1 MTATA
6 ETTRRASSGRRGS
19 MEDQSLASSTGSRL
33 SSTEISAVSNTSTRR
48 LLENMDEEQI
58 GKAMEG
64 LKVVRQKRRESAKRT
79 NSITRV
85 SAEASAMAMADD
97 TNEESAGET
106 SSKTDNNAS
115 DDPDNVTSND
125 GDDDACDAGQLDAIP
140 PLPDFGKK
148 KTNNTDSS
156 ALPLPK
162 TSPHNDGRRM
172 SKSLGALA
180 GIGDH
185 DFSQYV
191 SDSDS
196 DEDGSPNDRNGGS
209 TPPEHFK
216 HMDRGLTK
224 LHEGVDE
231 DRDDDTDVDSEN
243 VAKKEFDPAPVRRVR
258 TQRRTAMAKS
268 VGPGTS
274 HSQWKP
280 LSTPTV
286 DEDNDDDEGQEKA
299 KEETKPEA
307 GGGLGGLWNT
317 FKKSLSGDSYQDALQ
332 ETTKPKPDGAKFFRR
347 GKRRAEKCQFLEAV
361 ALFNFALINQR
372 EELGKNHIDCG
383 RTLNEIGLCW
393 LMMGER
399 YPAMTAFEEALFI
412 FQHNLGDGAQ
422 EVAEVTN
429 NIWMLLHEQREEALN
444 VE

>member
-1 MTATA
+1 MTTTA
-6 ETTRRASSGRRGS
+6 ETTRRASSGRRSS

-33 SSTEISAVSNTSTRR
+33 SSTELSAVSNTSTRR

-85 SAEASAMAMADD
+85 SAEASAMVADD

-115 DDPDNVTSND
+115 DDPNNAT
-125 GDDDACDAGQLDAIP
+125 DDDDRDAGELDVIP

-148 KTNNTDSS
+148 KTGNTDSS
-156 ALPLPK
+156 ALPK
-162 TSPHNDGRRM
+162 TSTHNDGRRM
-172 SKSLGALA
+172 SKSLGAMA

-196 DEDGSPNDRNGGS
+196 DEDGSPNDRKGGS

-224 LHEGVDE
+224 LHEGDEE
-231 DRDDDTDVDSEN
+231 DRDDDTDDDTEN

-274 HSQWKP
+274 HTQWKP

-286 DEDNDDDEGQEKA
+286 DGDNDDDEEQEVK
-299 KEETKPEA
+299 KEETKPDTGA
-307 GGGLGGLWNT
+307 GGLGGLWNT

-429 NIWMLLHEQREEALN
+429 NIWMVLHEQREEALN
-444 VE
+444 L

>member
-1 MTATA
+1 MTTTA
-6 ETTRRASSGRRGS
+6 ETTRRSSSSIGRRGS
-19 MEDQSLASSTGSRL
+19 MDESLASSAHSRL
-33 SSTEISAVSNTSTRR
+33 SSTELDSVCSTSTRR
-48 LLENMDEEQI
+48 LLENMDEAQI

-64 LKVVRQKRRESAKRT
+64 LKVVRQKRRESARRS
-79 NSITRV
+79 NSITK
-85 SAEASAMAMADD
+85 AAAMADD
-97 TNEESAGET
+97 NNEESTGET
-106 SSKTDNNAS
+106 RSSKTDNNG
-115 DDPDNVTSND
+115 SND
-125 GDDDACDAGQLDAIP
+125 GNVEEDDARDDGQLGDNS
-140 PLPDFGKK
+140 PLPDKAH
-148 KTNNTDSS
+148 KTGNST
-156 ALPLPK
+156 LPLPK
-162 TSPHNDGRRM
+162 TSPSNNDGRRM

-196 DEDGSPNDRNGGS
+196 DEDGSPTDRKGGF
-209 TPPEHFK
+209 TPPEHLK
-216 HMDRGLTK
+216 HMDRGLIT
-224 LHEGVDE
+224 LREE
-231 DRDDDTDVDSEN
+231 DRDDDTDDDTEN
-243 VAKKEFDPAPVRRVR
+243 VAKKEFDPAPVQRVR

-268 VGPGTS
+268 VGPGTTP
-274 HSQWKP
+274 SQWKP
-280 LSTPTV
+280 LSRPTV
-286 DEDNDDDEGQEKA
+286 DEDDDNDEDQEKA
-299 KEETKPEA
+299 KEETKTETGA
-307 GGGLGGLWNT
+307 GGLGGLWNT
-317 FKKSLSGDSYQDALQ
+317 FKKSLSGDSYQEALQ
-332 ETTKPKPDGAKFFRR
+332 ETKKPDGAKFFRR

-429 NIWMLLHEQREEALN
+429 NIWMLLHEQREEELN
-444 VE
+444 VA

>member
-1 MTATA
+1 MTTTA
-6 ETTRRASSGRRGS
+6 ETTRRSSNSGRRGS

-33 SSTEISAVSNTSTRR
+33 SSTELSAVSNISTRQ
-48 LLENMDEEQI
+48 LLENMDDEQI

-85 SAEASAMAMADD
+85 SAEASAMADD

-106 SSKTDNNAS
+106 SSKADNNS
-115 DDPDNVTSND
+115 SNNDPDNVTSND
-125 GDDDACDAGQLDAIP
+125 GDDDDRDAGQLDVIP

-148 KTNNTDSS
+148 KTSNTDSS
-156 ALPLPK
+156 ALSK

-172 SKSLGALA
+172 SKSLGAMA

-196 DEDGSPNDRNGGS
+196 DEDGSPNDRKGGS

-216 HMDRGLTK
+216 TMDRGLTK
-224 LHEGVDE
+224 LHEGDEE
-231 DRDDDTDVDSEN
+231 DRDDDTDDDSEN

-274 HSQWKP
+274 HTQWKP

-286 DEDNDDDEGQEKA
+286 DEENDDDEDQEVK
-299 KEETKPEA
+299 KEQTKPDTGA
-307 GGGLGGLWNT
+307 GGLGGLWNT
-317 FKKSLSGDSYQDALQ
+317 FKKSLSGDSHQDSLQ

-429 NIWMLLHEQREEALN
+429 NIWMVLHEQREEALN
-444 VE
+444 L